1 MINNFSLAETS
12 VNSTYPNAEA
22 HQELKAMMNR
32 GEKITVNFYLNKDG
46 YEVVYVESRTTQ
58 SFQYILTEAGLAW
71 IIGYL
76 KKGET
81 EDFKVEPTTL
91 TKSDE
96 TSVNSYRK
104 NMLKAFVENKIG
116 NIQFT
121 PEFRDR
127 TGKLSGIANFANGR
141 ILFFVERDED
151 ITEYLRDKGL
161 IR

>member
-1 MINNFSLAETS
+1 MLYNFSLVETT
-12 VNSTYPNAEA
+12 VNKTYPNAEA

-58 SFQYILTEAGLAW
+58 SFQYILTEAGLNW
-71 IIGYL
+71 LIGYL

-81 EDFKVEPTTL
+81 EDFNVNPTSL

-96 TSVNSYRK
+96 ESVNSYRK

-127 TGKLSGIANFANGR
+127 TGRLSATANFPKGT
-141 ILFFVERDED
+141 ILFYVERDED
-151 ITEYLRDKGL
+151 ITEYLSL
-161 IR
+161 IHI